1 MMQLSFPLAGGADQ
15 RKTRIGALPARYS
28 FALNQYSDVRFSNCP
43 ECESKTRVR
52 KIPLVIH
59 VDGTGLVLLRKTCR
73 MCVDC
78 ELVIAHQ
85 DEIESQLPA
94 AVPPGAREKPGYL
107 VLGTV
112 EPRLWRRG
120 LSSALMMDE
129 LIEHMADFKAHM
141 QLEYTPGGWRP
152 APKPAAKSST

>member
-1 MMQLSFPLAGGADQ
+1 MQPSLSVAAVADQ
-15 RKTRIGALPARYS
+15 GRTPTGALPARYS
-28 FALNQYSDVRFSNCP
+28 FALNQHSGVRFSKCP
-43 ECESKTRVR
+43 GCETKTRVR

-59 VDGTGLVLLRKTCR
+59 VDGTGLVVLRKMCR
-73 MCVDC
+73 MCVNC

-85 DEIESQLPA
+85 DEIEPQLPS

-112 EPRLWRRG
+112 EPRFWRRG

-129 LIEHMADFKAHM
+129 LIENMADFKAHM
-141 QLEYTPGGWRP
+141 RLEYTPGGWRP
-152 APKPAAKSST
+152 EPKPAAKSPT

>member
-1 MMQLSFPLAGGADQ
+1 MQLSLPLAAVADQ
-15 RKTRIGALPARYS
+15 RKNSIGALPARYS
-28 FALNQYSDVRFSNCP
+28 FALNQHSDVRFSNCP
-43 ECESKTRVR
+43 ACESKTRVR

-59 VDGTGLVLLRKTCR
+59 VAGTGLVVLRKTCR
-73 MCVDC
+73 MCVNC

-85 DEIESQLPA
+85 DEIEPQLAA

-129 LIEHMADFKAHM
+129 LVENMADFKAHM
-141 QLEYTPGGWRP
+141 RLEYTPGGWRP
-152 APKPAAKSST
+152 APKPAAKSPT